1 MNKTI
6 PFLGILLVLAV
17 FASSETLAANPALDI
32 TLSNT
37 ELVLDQDETGT
48 VVVTLD
54 NTGDVDFTD
63 ISVTFDQLQFTDYA
77 GNEILVEMT
86 TLAGLLQG
94 TNDTITI
101 SFTPDADQY
110 LGDLEGTFEV
120 VATDG
125 IDSVTK
131 TFDINIET
139 TSEFIK
145 ITLDDDEL
153 DDLQPGEEFNSDVE
167 VDNRF
172 SDDLKD
178 VRVEIWIINID
189 DNDDLNEESSR
200 EDIDR
205 SDDYKYKFTFDT
217 PLNVDEDEF
226 DVRIRVEGETDDGED
241 FEIFKVYEN
250 IVEVVKDENEEI
262 QFDNLDMPSQTFS
275 CGSIFSIDI
284 DAINTGEDDLDDMY
298 LKLEIEGLDYSLRS
312 DEFDLDSGDY
322 DDREQDEDFLVTLP
336 TGLTETSYILK
347 ILAYNEDND
356 VIGGEYITLQVN
368 PCAVSDSDDDTSD
381 DDTEAGTADD
391 DVDTETTNTV
401 YLPTGFAS
409 ATLDKDTWTTIF
421 WILGDILLVI
431 IAIYFVVLIFRRR
444 K

>member
-17 FASSETLAANPALDI
+17 FASSETLAANPDLEI

-37 ELVLDQDETGT
+37 ELVLDQSETGA
-48 VVVTLD
+48 VDVTLD
-54 NTGDVDFTD
+54 NTGGVDFTD
-63 ISVTFDQLQFTDYA
+63 ISVTFDQAQFTDYA

-110 LGDLEGTFEV
+110 LGDLRGTFEV
-120 VATDG
+120 LATDG
-125 IDSVTK
+125 NESVTK
-131 TFDINIET
+131 TFEITIET
-139 TSEFIK
+139 TSEFVK
-145 ITLDDDEL
+145 ITLDDDDL
-153 DDLQPGEEFNSDVE
+153 DDLQPGEEFDSDVE
-167 VDNRF
+167 IENEF
-172 SDDLKD
+172 SGDLED
-178 VRVEIWIINID
+178 VIVEIWIVNID
-189 DNDDLNEESSR
+189 DNDDLDDESSK
-200 EDIDR
+200 EDIDK
-205 SDDYKYKFTFDT
+205 SDEYDYKFTFET
-217 PLNVDEDEF
+217 PINVDEDEF
-226 DVRIRVEGETDDGED
+226 DVKIRVEGETEDGED
-241 FEIFKVYEN
+241 FEAFTVYKN
-250 IVEVVKDENEEI
+250 IVEVTKDEDEEVK
-262 QFDNLDMPSQTFS
+262 FDNLDMPTQTFT
-275 CGSIFSIDI
+275 CGSVFSVSI

-298 LKLEIEGLDYSLRS
+298 LKLELEGLDYTIRS

-336 TGLTETSYILK
+336 NGLTETSYTLK

-356 VIGGEYITLQVN
+356 VIGGEYVDIQVD

-381 DDTEAGTADD
+381 DDTGDGTADD
-391 DVDTETTNTV
+391 NVDTESTNTV

-409 ATLDKDTWTTIF
+409 ATLDKDTWSTIF

-431 IAIYFVVLIFRRR
+431 VAIYFVVLIFRRR

>member
-17 FASSETLAANPALDI
+17 FTSSETLAANPALDI

-37 ELVLDQDETGT
+37 QLVLDQDETGT
-48 VVVTLD
+48 VIVTLD

-125 IDSVTK
+125 IDSVTE

-189 DNDDLNEESSR
+189 DNDDLNDESSR
-200 EDIDR
+200 EDIDK

-226 DVRIRVEGETDDGED
+226 DVKIRVEGETDDGED

-262 QFDNLDMPSQTFS
+262 QFDNLDMPSRTFT
-275 CGSIFSIDI
+275 CGSVFSISI

-322 DDREQDEDFLVTLP
+322 DDREQDEDFLITLP
-336 TGLTETSYILK
+336 NGLTETSYTLK

-356 VIGGEYITLQVN
+356 VIGGEYITLQID
-368 PCAVSDSDDDTSD
+368 PCAISDSDDDTSD
-381 DDTEAGTADD
+381 DDTEDGAADS
-391 DVDTETTNTV
+391 DVDTEGTNTV

-409 ATLDKDTWTTIF
+409 ATLDKDTWSTIF

-431 IAIYFVVLIFRRR
+431 IAIYFVVLIFRKR